1 MLKDILSISGHS
13 GLFKLIAQSS
23 KGIIVESLE
32 THQKMPV
39 YFTSKVSALEDI
51 AIFTEDE
58 EVPLEQIFEKIY
70 KMENKQQTTV
80 TSKSSNDEIKE
91 YFSDILPA
99 YDKERVYVS
108 DMKKVLKWY
117 NILLE
122 QNMLNFDA
130 AKKDSNNEFEILR
143 AEKSEEKSEP
153 KETKA
158 KAPAKKAAKSTAEK
172 AEAKPKKT
180 AAKKAAKKDE

>member
-130 AKKDSNNEFEILR
+130 AKKEAEKKEVKK

-158 KAPAKKAAKSTAEK
+158 KAPAKKAAKATAEK

>member
-13 GLFKLIAQSS
+13 GLFKLVAQSS
-23 KGIIVESLE
+23 KSIIVESLE

-58 EVPLEQIFEKIY
+58 EVPLSQIFEKIY
-70 KMENKQQTTV
+70 KMENKGQTSV
-80 TSKSSNDEIKE
+80 TSKSSNEDIKE
-91 YFSDILPA
+91 YFSDVLPE
-99 YDKERVYVS
+99 YDKDRVYVS
-108 DMKKVLKWY
+108 DMKKVLNWY
-117 NILLE
+117 NVLLS
-122 QNMLNFDA
+122 QNLLQ
-130 AKKDSNNEFEILR
+130 FE
-143 AEKSEEKSEP
+143 EEKKEAKQA

-158 KAPAKKAAKSTAEK
+158 KKTEEK

-180 AAKKAAKKDE
+180 TTKKAAKKDE